1 VKAVRRRAGTRQLSD
16 FGRGLGKRV
25 RAVGRDLG
33 RTAAATG
40 RTLGRGKRN
49 AARRLTRWLDAATRQ
64 TRRVLALTGRQARH
78 ARAAAG
84 REAQRAGAAVARH
97 PWRAITWALCA
108 VLVMAAAVSHERLMA
123 WAVQHPYF
131 AVDEI
136 VVTPTVRVRS
146 GALLAWTSLKPGI
159 SIWSVDPAALGAR
172 LERHPWIRRAT
183 VRREFPRRLMVSVA
197 EREPA
202 AVVLIDQLYYV
213 DRGGT
218 VVARVGRDD
227 TLDLPFV
234 TGIEA
239 AVLAGERP
247 FPRHAI
253 RQALKLLQSMRA
265 AGLSF
270 RVSEVHIER
279 EQGITVFPVAPRVA
293 LVFGWNRFPLKLERL
308 ERVLDGFAG
317 RESEI
322 REIDL
327 TYGAQAVIRMRR
339 PDGGGRRAQASSGM
353 SGVADG

>member
-1 VKAVRRRAGTRQLSD
+1 MKTARRRVGTGQRM
-16 FGRGLGKRV
+16 
-25 RAVGRDLG
+25 RAMGRDLG
-33 RTAAATG
+33 RRLQATG
-40 RTLGRGKRN
+40 RTLDRGRRTI
-49 AARRLTRWLDAATRQ
+49 ARRLARWLAFA
-64 TRRVLALTGRQARH
+64 GRQARRVPGAVGRETRRLRAVTATEAGRLRGAI
-78 ARAAAG
+78 ARHPRRVLVLAVFTFLATAAAAG
-84 REAQRAGAAVARH
+84 HG
-97 PWRAITWALCA
+97 TLT
-108 VLVMAAAVSHERLMA
+108 A
-123 WAVQHPYF
+123 WAARHPYF

-146 GALLAWTSLKPGI
+146 GALLAWSGLKPGI
-159 SIWSVDPAALGAR
+159 SIWSVDPAVLAAR
-172 LERHPWIRRAT
+172 LERHPWIRRAS
-183 VRREFPRRLMVSVA
+183 VRREFPRRVMVEVA
-197 EREPA
+197 ERQPA

-213 DRGGT
+213 DRSGT
-218 VVARVGRDD
+218 VMARVGRDD

-317 RESEI
+317 RETEI

-339 PDGGGRRAQASSGM
+339 PGVGDGRRRPRVG
-353 SGVADG
+353 